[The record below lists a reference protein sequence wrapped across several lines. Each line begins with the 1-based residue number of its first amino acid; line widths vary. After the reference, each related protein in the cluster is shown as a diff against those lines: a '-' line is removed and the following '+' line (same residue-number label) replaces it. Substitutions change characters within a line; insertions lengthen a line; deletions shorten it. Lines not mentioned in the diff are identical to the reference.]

1 MSIIGLLIHHNKTW
15 KLVVDRGAIT
25 AATAMLRRPSFT
37 EEGASKA
44 CGLCYILA
52 MVGFV
57 GSLREEPGCLDA
69 LHTAARGRHGA
80 AAADTARKAMAM
92 VAEKHAKAAEIS

>member
-80 AAADTARKAMAM
+80 AAADTARKAMAL
-92 VAEKHAKAAEIS
+92 VAEKQAAEIS